1 VGVSFAIIL
10 GDKTQRNRAE
20 MNCSSKTGPHEKQT
34 RGQHHTYPGFNV
46 PNEGSFSK
54 QIFNEAALKMG
65 TMYNTPVPH
74 CFKQKFFCG
83 TPPTPKA
90 RNAFQTPRFTESP
103 WRGATQESV
112 RPNLCT
118 IDNTA
123 RTPAA
128 RHNFQEAA
136 SEDKQSAPPNKPE
149 ILRQTTIIWQDIH
162 PNAESPTLIEKRRKA
177 LKAALKSRKDRR
189 HRREKEFSAR
199 IKRAP
204 ATTPNSPES
213 VEDMAWKQS
222 AKFPSRAHSDDL
234 NWCRRHKEVRLA
246 SISNQGLTL
255 NRPKA
260 RAKTVFVNFTIP
272 AASAGNKTILPSLH
286 KLV

>member
-1 VGVSFAIIL
+1 
-10 GDKTQRNRAE
+10 
-20 MNCSSKTGPHEKQT
+20 MNCSLKTGPHEKQR
-34 RGQHHTYPGFNV
+34 RGQNHTYPGSNV
-46 PNEGSFSK
+46 SNEGSFSK
-54 QIFNEAALKMG
+54 QIFNEAALEMG

-90 RNAFQTPRFTESP
+90 RNAFQTPRFTASP

-112 RPNLCT
+112 RT
-118 IDNTA
+118 IDNTE
-123 RTPAA
+123 RTPAS

-136 SEDKQSAPPNKPE
+136 SEDKQPAPPNKPE
-149 ILRQTTIIWQDIH
+149 ILRQTTIVWQDIH
-162 PNAESPTLIEKRRKA
+162 PNADCPTLIEKRRKA

-204 ATTPNSPES
+204 ATRRNSPES
-213 VEDMAWKQS
+213 VKDIVKQS

-234 NWCRRHKEVRLA
+234 NWCRRHTRKEVRLA
-246 SISNQGLTL
+246 SIPTQGLTL
-255 NRPKA
+255 KRPEAGAKA
-260 RAKTVFVNFTIP
+260 KCNASPRAKTVFVNFTIP
-272 AASAGNKTILPSLH
+272 VATAGNKTILPSLH